1 MSLTKTNLI
10 ESIQNQINLP
20 KTQSAAFVE
29 SILEIIKR
37 TLSEKLVIK
46 NPFHE
51 DEFRFGCTPNHS
63 AHGCCVHLFFN

>member
-46 NPFHE
+46 NWSLPHLV
-51 DEFRFGCTPNHS
+51 DTPKS
-63 AHGCCVHLFFN
+63 